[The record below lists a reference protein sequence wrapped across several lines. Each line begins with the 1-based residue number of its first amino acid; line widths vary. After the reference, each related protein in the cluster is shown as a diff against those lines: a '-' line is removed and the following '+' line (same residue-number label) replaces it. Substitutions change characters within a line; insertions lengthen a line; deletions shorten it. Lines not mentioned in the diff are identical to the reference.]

1 MVPAK
6 DGNVNLLNASVGKR
20 LLPICAALSCTF
32 AALRAS
38 SAQEWVG
45 TEVSATV
52 PAVVLGSSASRFA
65 GAHGFGLESFVRGA
79 PFAVCDPSRGN
90 YCDGMHVSGVEMNT
104 FPRFRLDIDLPA
116 SFSIQGHLWTMTHE
130 QVDLELRQAIMGT
143 TLRYAMGQSWYE
155 LGAGVAERAENQN
168 LEHDP
173 RGIDCQ
179 PGAPQ
184 PAVLAGVGAWFAA
197 SEHVYFDL
205 RLRGGVSV
213 GDEGADVYHA
223 NLVAQLIWD

>member
-1 MVPAK
+1 
-6 DGNVNLLNASVGKR
+6 VNLLSATVGQR
-20 LLPICAALSCTF
+20 LLPLCAALACSF
-32 AALRAS
+32 GALRAS

-65 GAHGFGLESFVRGA
+65 GAHGLGLESFVRGA

-90 YCDGMHVSGVEMNT
+90 YCDGMRVSSVEMNT
-104 FPRFRLDIDLPA
+104 FPRLRLDIDLPA
-116 SFSIQGHLWTMTHE
+116 DFSIQGHLWTMTHE
-130 QVDLELRQAIMGT
+130 EVDLELRQAIMGA
-143 TLRYAMGQSWYE
+143 TLRRASGQSWVE
-155 LGAGVAERAENQN
+155 LGAGVAERAENEN
-168 LEHDP
+168 LDHDP
-173 RGIDCQ
+173 RGVECQ

-184 PAVLAGVGAWFAA
+184 PAVLAGVGTWFAA
-197 SEHVYFDL
+197 GAHAWFDL

-223 NLVAQLIWD
+223 NLVAQFIWE